1 MRYSRIVLGT
11 PHLVPV
17 ECESPEVGILG
28 SSSNQTYAA
37 RLDARAAAAQ
47 ARGSLIVDDDGDLA
61 FAEAATEGTGPFL
74 GQRLTPLAGVG
85 VGSVA
90 WCIMWGIAVGKGQPQ
105 YWETQQHGKPLNA
118 AITDPTPVM
127 VDGARRARMEIF
139 GSIRMNDTHDA
150 FGKPHGRLTYPLK
163 VAHPEWLLG
172 DESQKGDYTSAP
184 EALAWSGLDF
194 AVRQVRDDRLW
205 WIRNT
210 VESYDLDGVDL
221 NFFRMPWYFK
231 PGMAEQ
237 GTPLM
242 TDLVRNARRI
252 LDEVSEKRGRSI
264 LLGVRVPDTLEA
276 CARVGLDIETWLR
289 EGLVDR
295 LLVGGGY
302 APFTSPY
309 EELVALGHAHDV
321 PVYPCINCGAP
332 PGGPDEALRGAASN
346 IYRSSADGIYLW
358 NYQYRDI
365 PKIGYGRPADEGY
378 ALLKE
383 LGSPT
388 GLRYRDKIFGIEN
401 ARAVGPYAVASHSTQ
416 LPATLGNQ
424 ALAAVRSLRLRVGD
438 DVAAAHRSGK
448 VAGVTLTLALSGSTP
463 RDAIAVQ
470 FNGERLLSLQQAPA
484 EIDDGLNR
492 RLYTIP
498 PMAVKQGD
506 NAITAWVEGRGNRS
520 GEHVSLEEVWI
531 HVRYA

>member
-1 MRYSRIVLGT
+1 MGS
-11 PHLVPV
+11 
-17 ECESPEVGILG
+17 LG
-28 SSSNQTYAA
+28 SSSNQTYSA
-37 RLDARAAAAQ
+37 RLDARASAART
-47 ARGSLIVDDDGDLA
+47 RGSLIVDDDGDMA
-61 FAEAATEGTGPFL
+61 FEEAASEGAGPFL
-74 GQRLTPLAGVG
+74 DQRLTPLANVG

-90 WCIMWGIAVGKGQPQ
+90 WCIMWGIAVGKGHPQ
-105 YWETQQHGKPLNA
+105 YWETQQHGKPLNPA
-118 AITDPTPVM
+118 VPDPTPVM
-127 VDGARRARMEIF
+127 VDGARQSRMEVF

-172 DESQKGDYTSAP
+172 DESQGGDFKSAP
-184 EALAWSGLDF
+184 EALTWSGLDF
-194 AVRQVRDDRLW
+194 AVQQVRDDRLW

-210 VESYDLDGVDL
+210 AERYDLDGVDL

-242 TDLVRNARRI
+242 TDLVRDARSI
-252 LDEVSEKRGRSI
+252 LDKASEKRSRPM
-264 LLGVRVPDTLEA
+264 LLGVRVPDSLEA
-276 CARVGLDIETWLR
+276 CSRIGTDIETWLR

-309 EELVALGHAHDV
+309 SELVALGHAHDV

-346 IYRSSADGIYLW
+346 IYWSGADGIYMW

-365 PKIGYGRPADEGY
+365 PKLGYGRPTDEGY

-383 LGSPT
+383 LGSPV
-388 GLRYRDKIFGIEN
+388 GLRYLDKAFGVEN
-401 ARAVGPYAVASHSTQ
+401 VRLVGPYAVASHGTQ
-416 LPATLGNQ
+416 LPTALGNQ
-424 ALAAVRSLRLRVGD
+424 ALAAVRTLRLRVGD

-448 VAGVTLTLALSGSTP
+448 VAGVTLTLALQGSTP

-470 FNGERLLSLQQAPA
+470 FNGKRLSSLPEKPVSATDTDDALDWCLYEIPAPV
-484 EIDDGLNR
+484 
-492 RLYTIP
+492 
-498 PMAVKQGD
+498 VKQGD
-506 NAITAWVEGRGNRS
+506 NTITAWIEGRGNRS
-520 GEHVSLEEVWI
+520 GAPVVIEEAWVHI
-531 HVRYA
+531 EYR